1 VEMNFV
7 SRFFLGLTQLFEL
20 LPSPLPN
27 LHLCHHL
34 VFNNFG
40 PMARLP
46 DTQFLPDR
54 PPKLSREQELSQK
67 GMLSWLRPDDVPD
80 AQPKNNDHVKESRQ
94 HATCSCTTRN
104 GKPMERRRCK
114 IHQHATPA
122 SNKHHVEGKRQHA
135 ICSCKTRSGNPKE
148 ARRCKIHQKSTMPIQ
163 SQVVPIQSRFSL
175 SLSLSLSFSRSL
187 YFALSHSLCRSLA
200 LSLSRSL
207 LLLSSLFR
215 SPRSL
220 FCSPFSL
227 SRALCPVSLSSSVL
241 HALHVHSYTCA
252 KL

>member
-1 VEMNFV
+1 
-7 SRFFLGLTQLFEL
+7 
-20 LPSPLPN
+20 
-27 LHLCHHL
+27 
-34 VFNNFG
+34 
-40 PMARLP
+40 
-46 DTQFLPDR
+46 
-54 PPKLSREQELSQK
+54 
-67 GMLSWLRPDDVPD
+67 MLSWLRPDDVPD

-122 SNKHHVEGKRQHA
+122 SNKHHVAGKRQHA

-187 YFALSHSLCRSLA
+187 SFALSHSLCRSLA

-207 LLLSSLFR
+207 LLLSSLSR

-220 FCSPFSL
+220 SCSPFFSL
-227 SRALCPVSLSSSVL
+227 ARFTPSRFVLSLAHTS
-241 HALHVHSYTCA
+241 HAQP
-252 KL
+252 